1 MFPFDS
7 PIDSTS
13 ALLIPI
19 IIVLYVVIL
28 VKLKPS
34 KETETQPDKLQTK
47 TVKVAPGAKV
57 IKSPINP
64 IEMKNFTDRGSTL
77 PVQTQG
83 ISKEPAGNGQS
94 ISNAEKTAIPKIRD
108 AKGKKSF
115 FLFGEAD
122 FGGCKHSLG
131 HLSTLPKSTPIPE
144 QCFGCPEILE
154 CIKYGK
160 NKQKAGNNVSTG

>member
-7 PIDSTS
+7 PIDSIS

-34 KETETQPDKLQTK
+34 KEAETRLDKLQTK
-47 TVKVAPGAKV
+47 TVKVAPGARV
-57 IKSPINP
+57 IKSPTNP
-64 IEMKNFTDRGSTL
+64 VEMKSIAARESTP
-77 PVQTQG
+77 PVQTQEVG
-83 ISKEPAGNGQS
+83 KEPVRNS
-94 ISNAEKTAIPKIRD
+94 RSVSNAGKTATSKIRD

-160 NKQKAGNNVSTG
+160 NKQKAGNNVSIG